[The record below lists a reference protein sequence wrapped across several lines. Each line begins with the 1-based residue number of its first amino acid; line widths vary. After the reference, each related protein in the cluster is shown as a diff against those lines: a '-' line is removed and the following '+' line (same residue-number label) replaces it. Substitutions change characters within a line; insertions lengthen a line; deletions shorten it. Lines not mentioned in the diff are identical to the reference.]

1 MYNKFGFR
9 MGDLQDGHVA
19 KDSVTAIQNEFG
31 ADAKLWEDSFHNK
44 SKEEKEKKDKE
55 LHELGLFV

>member
-1 MYNKFGFR
+1 

-31 ADAKLWEDSFHNK
+31 ADAKLWKGSFHNK
-44 SKEEKEKKDKE
+44 SKKEKEKKDKE